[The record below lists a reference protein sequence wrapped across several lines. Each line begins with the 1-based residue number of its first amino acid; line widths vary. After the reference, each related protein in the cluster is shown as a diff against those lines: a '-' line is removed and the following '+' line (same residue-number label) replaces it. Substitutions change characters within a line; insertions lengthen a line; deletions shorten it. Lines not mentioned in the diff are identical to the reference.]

1 MPTTTWTKASV
12 ALHADE
18 IAVAARDLEHATPVE
33 IVRWA
38 ADQVGSDITVTCSF
52 EDVVLAHV
60 AATAV
65 PGIEIVMIDTQ
76 YLFAETQ
83 WLAEELRKNFDAN
96 LRIVHP
102 LNVTPDNLWQRDT
115 EACCNVRKVQP
126 LNAVLSEKTGW
137 VTGVRRVDGPT
148 RAETPVVSLD
158 SVRNVL
164 KINPL
169 ALYSDEEMETY
180 EFLHE
185 LPRNPLKDR
194 GYPSIGC
201 WPCTK
206 PVAEGED
213 KRAGR
218 WAGQAKTECGL
229 HI

>member
-1 MPTTTWTKASV
+1 MPVATWNKETLAEHSE
-12 ALHADE
+12 E
-18 IAVAARDLEHATPVE
+18 ITAAARDLEHATPVE

-38 ADQVGSDITVTCSF
+38 ADRVGTAITVTCSF

-102 LNVTPDNLWQRDT
+102 LRVTPDNLWQRDT

-126 LNAVLSEKTGW
+126 LNAVLSEKAGW
-137 VTGVRRVDGPT
+137 VTGVRRIDGPT
-148 RAETPVVSLD
+148 RAETPVVTLD
-158 SVRNVL
+158 ATRNVL

-169 ALYSDEEMETY
+169 ALYSDEEMERY